1 MDRCSNCAE
10 LERELKEI
18 DSYRRGLN
26 QRRLIQSLP
35 LPESVI
41 AAMEAVDAWAI
52 EAHDFAEDGMPPDP
66 GFICNMCGGCGET
79 RDMDHA
85 DTCPMP
91 KVRAAMLDATPA
103 RAPRKEQ
110 P

>member
-26 QRRLIQSLP
+26 QHRLIQSLP

-41 AAMEAVDAWAI
+41 AAMEAVD
-52 EAHDFAEDGMPPDP
+52 EAHDFAEEGMPPDL
-66 GFICNMCGGCGET
+66 GFMCNMCGGCGET
-79 RDMDHA
+79 RDDIDHA

-91 KVRAAMLDATPA
+91 KVREAF
-103 RAPRKEQ
+103 E
-110 P
+110 